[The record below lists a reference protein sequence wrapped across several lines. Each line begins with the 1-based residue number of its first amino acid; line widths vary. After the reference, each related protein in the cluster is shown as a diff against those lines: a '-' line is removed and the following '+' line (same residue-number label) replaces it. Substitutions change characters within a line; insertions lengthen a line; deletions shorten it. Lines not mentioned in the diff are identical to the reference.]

1 MAVANKL
8 YTDQTL
14 MAQAA
19 AWLEDCLSKDW
30 SVEVSPARGRNL
42 SAPSE
47 EGKISLRDPDGRVA
61 TVAVEERR
69 SISPRGVIEL
79 LPQVRTARNMG
90 ADLPLLVVAPW
101 ISKRTQKLLA
111 EQDINYI
118 DLTGNALLRVDS
130 PSVFVRTEGSARNPA
145 PKDRGQVRLRGA
157 KAGRLIR
164 LLADVRPPYGV
175 GELAKAAGLAPGYV
189 SRLLDALYREALV
202 ERPPRGPVESVDV
215 AGLLRRW
222 TTSYEVFK
230 SNPARAGFVAPSGL
244 DEVLT
249 ALRKE
254 GAPGKL
260 AITGSVAAARL
271 EPVTA
276 PKLLLAYSDSPA
288 EVATRLGLLE
298 AEQGAN
304 VILLQ
309 PFDPVVWERGASKEG
324 LRFAAPSQVAVD
336 CLTGNGRMPAEG
348 EALLK
353 WMLANEREW
362 RAESLQDATR
372 P

>member
-1 MAVANKL
+1 MTVANNR
-8 YTDQTL
+8 YTGQTL
-14 MAQAA
+14 MAQAV
-19 AWLEDCLSKDW
+19 AWLEDCLPRGW
-30 SVEVSPARGRNL
+30 NVEVSPARSPDL
-42 SAPSE
+42 SVPPE

-61 TVAVEERR
+61 TVAVEERQ

-79 LPQVRTARNMG
+79 LPQVRKARNMG
-90 ADLPLLVVAPW
+90 AELPLLVIAPW
-101 ISKRTQKLLA
+101 ISRRTQKLLS

-118 DLTGNALLRVDS
+118 DLTGNALLRVDN

-202 ERPPRGPVESVDV
+202 ERSPRGPVESVDI

-222 TTSYEVFK
+222 ATSYEVFK
-230 SNPARAGFVAPSGL
+230 SNPARAGFIAPSGL
-244 DEVLT
+244 DEVLM

-254 GAPGKL
+254 GTTGKL
-260 AITGSVAAARL
+260 AITGSVAAHRL
-271 EPVTA
+271 APVTA
-276 PKLLLAYSDSPA
+276 PAMLLAYSDSPA

-298 AEQGAN
+298 AEEGAN

-309 PFDPVVWERGASKEG
+309 PFDPVVWERGASEEG

-348 EALLK
+348 EALLE
-353 WMLANEREW
+353 WMLTNELEW
-362 RAESLQDATR
+362 RAESL
-372 P
+372 